1 MKTILS
7 YLVVFIGLTAGYA
20 AFADQADANSIE
32 IKNYIFAP
40 ATLTV
45 KAGETVTW
53 INHDQVPHTIVET
66 NTLFR
71 SAALDT
77 DDKYTYKFEKAG
89 TYKYFCSV
97 HPQMTATVVVK

>member
-20 AFADQADANSIE
+20 AFAETDANTVE
-32 IKNYIFAP
+32 IKNYMFAP
-40 ATLTV
+40 ATITV
-45 KAGETVTW
+45 PAGTTVTW
-53 INHDQVPHTIVET
+53 INRDQVPHTIVET

-89 TYKYFCSV
+89 TYKYFCTL